1 MASVC
6 VIAIHVLSSAKIDN
20 LYVFFFVQ
28 GIARLAVPFF
38 FCCTGYFIA
47 QKGIENRTVVIDY
60 IKKLCKSYLIGS
72 LVYIPVELIKMI
84 ATNTFS
90 KAAVLKYLQYIL
102 VQGSFL
108 HLWYFPAVIVAI
120 VCLHFLLKRLSIR
133 MTCLVAACLYFIGL
147 LGDGYYGVFRFLP
160 QWASDTM
167 KIYQELFYT
176 TRNGLFF
183 GVPFVLIGV
192 AIAKRT
198 RLQTMKKAYVWL
210 VATLVAGCG
219 EIYFLRRFQIAVDYN
234 MTVFLVPATVF
245 LFLTLLKMPY
255 KIKFNSNLLRLY
267 STKLYEA
274 HLLFYG
280 LLLAALT
287 VFQIPI
293 LKNGAVQF
301 FVVWA
306 ASQMFAYFTAR
317 AVANRVIK

>member
-1 MASVC
+1 M
-6 VIAIHVLSSAKIDN
+6 
-20 LYVFFFVQ
+20 YVFFFVQ

-47 QKGIENRTVVIDY
+47 QKGIENRAVVVDF
-60 IKKLCKSYLIGS
+60 IKKLCKSYLIWS
-72 LVYIPVELIKMI
+72 LVFIPIELIKMI

-108 HLWYFPAVIVAI
+108 HLWYFPAVIVS
-120 VCLHFLLKRLSIR
+120 VVFLHFLLKRLSIR
-133 MTCLVAACLYFIGL
+133 MAGVVAACLYFIGL
-147 LGDGYYGVFRFLP
+147 LGDGYYGILRFLP
-160 QWASDTM
+160 QWASNTM
-167 KIYQELFYT
+167 KIYQELFCT

-192 AIAKRT
+192 AIAKST
-198 RLQTMKKAYVWL
+198 RLQTMKTTCGWL
-210 VATLVAGCG
+210 VATLLAGCG
-219 EIYFLRRFQIAVDYN
+219 EIYFLRRFQLAVDYN

-255 KIKFNSNLLRLY
+255 KAKFNSNLLRLY
-267 STKLYEA
+267 SAKLYES
-274 HLLFYG
+274 HLFFYG

-301 FVVWA
+301 FLVWA
-306 ASQMFAYFTAR
+306 ASQVFATFTVR